1 MSNLNSF
8 HDFIDEN
15 PPLVLAVD
23 TSSAS
28 AGFALARGTKL
39 IASLK
44 TEASVPH
51 SQAFFLQ
58 TAELLKIAGVN
69 LNEVQI
75 FAAATGPGSF
85 TGLRVGLAAIKGLA
99 HSLGK
104 PAVGINS
111 IDALALSSK
120 VIGDVLVLIEAGR
133 KEFYSGI
140 RRVTEDGNVQ
150 PIGIDRVGT
159 LTALS
164 SELTAQSGIVVGSV
178 PEEFL
183 AEHSGWQFK
192 PSLTTIAEEIALSSL
207 GFLRS
212 GDCSLRPHYV
222 RPSDAEIKRKD

>member
-1 MSNLNSF
+1 MSNLNST
-8 HDFIDEN
+8 HDFTGEN

-23 TSSAS
+23 TSSAY
-28 AGFALARGTKL
+28 AGFALARGAEL

-44 TEASVPH
+44 IDASVPH
-51 SQAFFLQ
+51 SQTFFLQ
-58 TAELLKIAGVN
+58 ISELLKVAGIS

-120 VIGDVLVLIEAGR
+120 VIGEVLVMIEAGR

-140 RRVTEDGNVQ
+140 RQITEDGNVK
-150 PIGIDRVGT
+150 PIGIDRVGS
-159 LTALS
+159 LALIS
-164 SELTAQSGIVVGSV
+164 SELSAQSGTVVGSV

-183 AEHSGWQFK
+183 ADHPGWQFK
-192 PSLTTIAEEIALSSL
+192 PGLVTIAEELALSAP
-207 GFLRS
+207 GFLHS
-212 GDCSLRPHYV
+212 ADCSLRPHYV
-222 RPSDAEIKRKD
+222 RPSDAEIRRKD